1 MALSKLSDDTQRAI
15 FSQLRNLHNPSIAV
29 AFGSASNE
37 LRALTQAERQQLQAD
52 CEAAAAI
59 GRKAGKRSSKALREA
74 TFIEWFGK
82 GFSPDDLAL
91 LGALCSVLP
100 ALEQVHLWN
109 YNAAG
114 PTGVQRLGEMLGAGA
129 LPALTSLNLNSTHV
143 GDAGALA
150 LAAAMGRGA
159 LPRLKTL
166 YVNYTSIGDVG
177 LVALAPGLRRRPMEC
192 IDFAGSKFGDEGIAA
207 LVAPPPPPAGASP
220 PPTGVLTKLKLLYL
234 GCTKVADAGCAALA
248 AALDGGALPA
258 LDGLG
263 LFGTRASAAAK
274 YTVREALL
282 GRATSRAATPS

>member
-1 MALSKLSDDTQRAI
+1 MALSKLSDDTQRVI

-109 YNAAG
+109 YGAAG

-159 LPRLKTL
+159 LPRLKRLHLGNTA
-166 YVNYTSIGDVG
+166 IGDAG
-177 LVALAPGLRRRPMEC
+177 LVALAPALRRRPALEELRLW
-192 IDFAGSKFGDEGIAA
+192 GNPLGDEGFAA
-207 LVAPPPPPAGASP
+207 LVAPPAPAGAPP
-220 PPTGVLTKLKLLYL
+220 PPTRGLTKLKVLSLSY
-234 GCTKVADAGCAALA
+234 TQITDAGCAALA
-248 AALDGGALPA
+248 SALESGALPA
-258 LDGLG
+258 LKN
-263 LFGTRASAAAK
+263 LFLRGIPASAAAK
-274 YTVREALL
+274 VTVQVAV
-282 GRATSRAATPS
+282 GRDCMVLVLE

>member
-248 AALDGGALPA
+248 SALESGALPA
-258 LDGLG
+258 LERLYLDN
-263 LFGTRASAAAK
+263 TPASAAARA
-274 YTVREALL
+274 TVRREGVEVWRSDL
-282 GRATSRAATPS
+282 

>member
-52 CEAAAAI
+52 CKAAAAI

-109 YNAAG
+109 YNTAG

-129 LPALTSLNLNSTHV
+129 LLALTSLNLNSTHV

-192 IDFAGSKFGDEGIAA
+192 IDFAGSKFGDKGIAA
-207 LVAPPPPPAGASP
+207 LVAPPPPSAGASP

-248 AALDGGALPA
+248 SALDSGALPA
-258 LDGLG
+258 LERLYLDN
-263 LFGTRASAAAK
+263 TPASAAARA
-274 YTVREALL
+274 TVRREGVEVWRSDL
-282 GRATSRAATPS
+282 

>member
-1 MALSKLSDDTQRAI
+1 MALSKLSDDTQRVI

-109 YNAAG
+109 YDAAG

-159 LPRLKTL
+159 MPRLKTL

-177 LVALAPGLRRRPMEC
+177 LVALAPALLRRPMEC

-248 AALDGGALPA
+248 SALDSGALPA
-258 LDGLG
+258 LEGLN
-263 LFGTRASAAAK
+263 LYDIHASDAAK
-274 YTVREALL
+274 ATVR
-282 GRATSRAATPS
+282 RAGLRVV

>member
-1 MALSKLSDDTQRAI
+1 MALSKLSDDTQRVI

-109 YNAAG
+109 YDAAG

-143 GDAGALA
+143 GDAGASA

-177 LVALAPGLRRRPMEC
+177 LVALAPALRRRPMEC

-248 AALDGGALPA
+248 SALDSGALPA
-258 LDGLG
+258 LERLYLDN
-263 LFGTRASAAAK
+263 TPASAAARA
-274 YTVREALL
+274 TVRREGVEVWRSDL
-282 GRATSRAATPS
+282 

>member
-1 MALSKLSDDTQRAI
+1 MALSKLSDDTQRVI

-109 YNAAG
+109 YDAAG

-207 LVAPPPPPAGASP
+207 LVAPPPAAAGASP

-234 GCTKVADAGCAALA
+234 GCTKIADAGCAALA
-248 AALDGGALPA
+248 SALDSGALPA
-258 LDGLG
+258 LERLYLDN
-263 LFGTRASAAAK
+263 TPASAAARA
-274 YTVREALL
+274 TVRREGVEVWRSDL
-282 GRATSRAATPS
+282 

>member
-166 YVNYTSIGDVG
+166 YVNYTSIGDVR

-248 AALDGGALPA
+248 SALDSGALPA
-258 LDGLG
+258 LERLYLDN
-263 LFGTRASAAAK
+263 TPASAAARA
-274 YTVREALL
+274 TVRREGVEVWRSDL
-282 GRATSRAATPS
+282 

>member
-59 GRKAGKRSSKALREA
+59 GCKAGKRSSKALREA

-248 AALDGGALPA
+248 SALESGALPA
-258 LDGLG
+258 LERLYLDN
-263 LFGTRASAAAK
+263 TPASAAARA
-274 YTVREALL
+274 TVRREGVEGWWSDL
-282 GRATSRAATPS
+282 